1 MATAALCLGV
11 VDASVVEE
19 EVHALFAA
27 GAPDVLEEV
36 GPIDAVVLHVE
47 GEQAMTGANSS
58 DNALHG
64 SLFRKGHHF

>member
-1 MATAALCLGV
+1 

-19 EVHALFAA
+19 EVHAHFAA

-36 GPIDAVVLHVE
+36 GPIDAVVLHIE

-58 DNALHG
+58 DYSFAR
-64 SLFRKGHHF
+64 LFVSKRP